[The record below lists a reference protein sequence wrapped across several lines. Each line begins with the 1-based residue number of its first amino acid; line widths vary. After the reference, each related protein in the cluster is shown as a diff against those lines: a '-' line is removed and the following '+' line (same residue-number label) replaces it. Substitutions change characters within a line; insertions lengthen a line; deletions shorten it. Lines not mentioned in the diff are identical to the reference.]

1 MGVASRCYV
10 TGPATAIVNT
20 PFSVALLSTDSFNVT
35 TPVIL
40 DTHVLLTV
48 FSGTGL
54 LFGTLTGVIL
64 AGQSAGTIS
73 GVLYSKVENGVE
85 LWAASTS
92 GDALASFLNGTTI
105 NFSAIT
111 YYSEP
116 DCRATSTYPVLPNT
130 SRSVNGTLIYDVQTS
145 SNSAV
150 PGTDSRASVPV
161 ACGTYPQ
168 NSRTPGVFGP
178 NEP

>member
-10 TGPATAIVNT
+10 TGPGTAVVNT
-20 PFSVALLSTDSFNVT
+20 AFSVALLSTDNFDVPTAVSQ
-35 TPVIL
+35 
-40 DTHVLLTV
+40 DTYVLLTV

-64 AGQSAGTIS
+64 TGQSAGTIL

-85 LWAASTS
+85 LWAGSTS

-116 DCRATSTYPVLPNT
+116 DCRATSTYPALPNT

-150 PGTDSRASVPV
+150 PGTDSRTALAPV

-168 NSRTPGVFGP
+168 NSRTPGTYGP
-178 NEP
+178 GE